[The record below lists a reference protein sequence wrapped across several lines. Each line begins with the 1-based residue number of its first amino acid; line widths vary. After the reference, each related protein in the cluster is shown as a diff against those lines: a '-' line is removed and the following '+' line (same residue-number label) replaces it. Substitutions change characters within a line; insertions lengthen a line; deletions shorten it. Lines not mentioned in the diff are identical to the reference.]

1 MSARKKILF
10 GLAGGTGIVL
20 ALLAAVFFL
29 APVYLNAPLTKAK
42 LQAAASRT
50 INGTVKFQRLDLSL
64 LPRPHVV
71 IHQPSLS
78 VPGSVSG
85 TLKSVSVYPRV
96 ATLLMGKVLI
106 SKIEFQMPDL
116 AIVLP
121 EATVAAGQASPTFAE
136 VKEKIAPVLSSLQA
150 LGPGLVLEAEQG
162 TLAFTQKGR
171 PPLTLRSA
179 DALLTASPGET
190 EVFFRATTDRWGA
203 VALSGSLFLDEDK
216 AEIKQLYGA
225 LGHSWLSGLSLRFTQ
240 ATPVHLEVLSGT
252 ALLSLDELFPWLS
265 STESLAPFLKKV
277 RSLKGMVSV
286 SSMNFAGPLTQ
297 PARERM
303 LVTGETQSVI
313 VDSKLLPAPLAVSG
327 GFSLDRDGIDLIRL
341 SASAGKSSAADVS
354 ARFLWRMNQR
364 IEVRSGRAA
373 IDLDQVYQWRSS
385 FSGLRDLLKN
395 VTALK
400 GTVTFSS
407 VSFSGPIA
415 HPETWKREMTG
426 RAENIVVDSPLL
438 PAPLAATGGFTAGRD
453 SLELTGFSAALAG
466 SSVSEV
472 SARFGWGRR
481 PSFEVRSGK
490 AVIVL
495 DEVYQWRSRYSGL
508 NDVLKDVNALAGTAR
523 ISSMR
528 VAGSFSADGAWQITT
543 AGSLENIFFDP
554 TFLPGPLAVA
564 RGKFILAR
572 ENLSL
577 FDVHAALLD
586 SSVALSG
593 SLAGFPGNI
602 GAVDLSLGGTMGQ
615 ESLQWAFK
623 TFALPSDLVV
633 HTPLSFSKVHLLWK
647 KPAELSLSGTVTVS
661 DGPAISLDLY
671 RSPEVL
677 VVRRAVIKDQDSDA
691 TLSFRRQEKAAELSF
706 SGTLVQATLKRIFV
720 NRTFGQGKVTGKF
733 HAAVA
738 ADQPL
743 QFTGQGVFEG
753 DGIVVPWDVT
763 PLLNV
768 DRFRLHADG
777 NTLFVDS
784 ASMTWGSSHGTL
796 QGTVRA
802 SGKGFTLD
810 LALASDGINVN
821 ELEQAIRSAQE
832 KKREE
837 HNEEQAGTPAVH
849 GTIRF
854 ASARLTYGRYTFSP
868 VKAVVTVA
876 PGTLSAAITEA
887 KVCSV
892 SIPGTLAVSH
902 GDIQLMFKPTAVRQP
917 LGPAL
922 TCLSGAQVDVTG
934 TFDLNAVIAMSGKSG
949 ALLSSL
955 EGGIDFKA
963 RDGKIYRY
971 PVLAKIFS
979 VLSVTE
985 IFRGRAPQLGGSGFP
1000 YRSLVVKGDLH
1011 QGTFEVEKAYIG
1023 GSSLHLI
1030 GQGSV
1035 DIAGHKQDLVVLV
1048 APFSTIDWFI
1058 RHIPLVNEI
1067 MGGTLIS
1074 IPVKVSG
1081 DLSDPDVTFLAP
1093 SAVGSRIL
1101 ELIKNIVK
1109 LPVTII
1115 SPLLPREKEKKK

>member
-1 MSARKKILF
+1 MSARRKILF
-10 GLAGGTGIVL
+10 GLASGTGIVL
-20 ALLAAVFFL
+20 ALLVAVFFL

-42 LQAAASRT
+42 IQATASQT

-71 IHQPSLS
+71 IYQPSLS
-78 VPGSVSG
+78 VPRSVSG
-85 TLKSVSVYPRV
+85 TLKSISVYPQV
-96 ATLLMGKVLI
+96 TPLLIGKVLI
-106 SKIEFQMPDL
+106 SKIGFQMPDL

-121 EATVAAGQASPTFAE
+121 EETVATGQGTPTFAE
-136 VKEKIAPVLSSLQA
+136 MKEKIAPVLSSLQA
-150 LGPGLVLEAEQG
+150 LGPGIVLEAEQG
-162 TLAFTQKGR
+162 TLVFTQKGH
-171 PPLTLRSA
+171 PLLTLRSA
-179 DALLTASPGET
+179 DALLAASPGET
-190 EVFFRATTDRWGA
+190 AVFFKATTDRWGA

-216 AEIKQLYGA
+216 AEIKRLYGA
-225 LGHSWLSGLSLRFTQ
+225 LGHSWLSGLSLRLTQ
-240 ATPVHLEVLSGT
+240 ATPVYLEVLSGT

-265 STESLAPFLKKV
+265 STDSLAPFLKNV

-297 PARERM
+297 PALERM

-313 VDSKLLPAPLAVSG
+313 VDSKLFPAPLAVSG
-327 GFSLDRDGIDLIRL
+327 GFSLDRDSIDITNL

-354 ARFLWRMNQR
+354 ARFLWRKNQR

-385 FSGLRDLLKN
+385 FSGLRDLLKDL
-395 VTALK
+395 TALK
-400 GTVTFSS
+400 GTVRFSS
-407 VSFSGPIA
+407 VSFAGPIA
-415 HPETWKREMTG
+415 HPETWKMDMTG
-426 RAENIVVDSPLL
+426 RAENIVVNSPLL
-438 PAPLAATGGFTAGRD
+438 PAPLAATGGFTAGQD
-453 SLELTGFSAALAG
+453 SLELTGFSVALAR

-472 SARFGWGRR
+472 SARFGWGQR
-481 PSFEVRSGK
+481 PSLEVRSGR

-523 ISSMR
+523 ISSMH

-543 AGSLENIFFDP
+543 AGSVENIFFDP
-554 TFLPGPLAVA
+554 SFLPGPLAVA
-564 RGKFILAR
+564 RGNFILAR

-586 SSVALSG
+586 SSVTLSG

-602 GAVDLSLGGTMGQ
+602 DAVDLSLGGTMGQ

-623 TFALPSDLVV
+623 TFTLPPDLIV

-647 KPAELSLSGTVTVS
+647 KPAELSLGGTVTVS

-671 RSPEVL
+671 RSPEEL
-677 VVRRAVIKDQDSDA
+677 AVRHAVIKDQDSSA
-691 TLSFRRQEKAAELSF
+691 TLSFRKQEKATELSF
-706 SGTLVQATLKRIFV
+706 SGTLAQATLKRIFV
-720 NRTFGQGKVTGKF
+720 NRTFGQGRITGKF

-738 ADQPL
+738 MDQPM
-743 QFTGQGVFEG
+743 QFTAQGAFEG
-753 DGIVVPWDVT
+753 DDIVIPWDVT
-763 PLLNV
+763 PPLNV

-796 QGTVRA
+796 QGNVRA
-802 SGKGFTLD
+802 SEEGFMLD
-810 LALASDGINVN
+810 MAVASDGINVN
-821 ELEQAIRSAQE
+821 EIERSIGSTPE

-837 HNEEQAGTPAVH
+837 HKEEQAGTPAVH
-849 GTIRF
+849 GTVRF
-854 ASARLTYGRYTFSP
+854 DSAGLTYGRYTFSP
-868 VKAVVTVA
+868 VKAVVTIA

-887 KVCSV
+887 KVCGV
-892 SIPGTLAVSH
+892 SIPGTLALSH
-902 GDIQLMFKPTAVRQP
+902 GDVLLMFKPTAGHQP

-922 TCLSGAQVDVTG
+922 SCLSGEKVDVTG
-934 TFDLNAVIAMSGKSG
+934 TFDLKADIAMHGKSG
-949 ALLSSL
+949 ALLSSI

-985 IFRGRAPQLGGSGFP
+985 IFRGRAPQLGGNGFP
-1000 YRSLVVKGDLH
+1000 YRSLAVKGDLH
-1011 QGTFEVEKAYIG
+1011 QGKFEVEKAYIG

-1035 DIAGHKQDLVVLV
+1035 DIAGNKEDLVVLV
-1048 APFSTIDWFI
+1048 APFSTIDWLI
-1058 RHIPLVNEI
+1058 RHIPLVKQI

-1081 DLSDPDVTFLAP
+1081 DLSNPDVTFLAP
-1093 SAVGSRIL
+1093 SAVGSRVL
-1101 ELIKNIVK
+1101 ELMKNIVE